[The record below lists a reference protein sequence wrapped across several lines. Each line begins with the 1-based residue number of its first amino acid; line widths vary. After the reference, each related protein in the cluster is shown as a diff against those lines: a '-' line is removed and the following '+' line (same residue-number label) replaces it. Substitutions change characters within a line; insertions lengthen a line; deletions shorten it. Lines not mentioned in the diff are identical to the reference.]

1 VAYARQATQIL
12 EVLADDRPRDI
23 TLAYAALQKRKR
35 MTRAANEKLKSFD
48 AGLLK
53 RLRPLLKPSATP

>member
-53 RLRPLLKPSATP
+53 QLRPLLKPSATP